1 MNKDLPV
8 DIHVLEILASKI
20 CHDLISPIGAVN
32 NGIEFLEEMGA
43 DAGDEVVELI
53 AFSAGQ
59 ASAKLRA
66 YRMAYGAGG
75 ADTSIKPEDV
85 HAVIEAMVGAE
96 KKIVQKWDPY
106 APLGPAERPAGLCKI
121 LVSALLLAMDCLPKG
136 GELSVEGQG
145 EDSIIV
151 TARGENAGLR
161 EGVGKALSLDI
172 ADRDVEPKVVHAYVT
187 GLLARRYGLR
197 VSAAGDEGG
206 VRLTI
211 GVPPS
216 LSVPSIG

>member
-8 DIHVLEILASKI
+8 DIHLLEILASKI

-85 HAVIEAMVGAE
+85 HAVVEAMVGPE

-106 APLGPAERPAGLCKI
+106 AQLGPAERPAGLCKI
-121 LVSALLLAMDCLPKG
+121 LVSVLLLAMECLPKG
-136 GELSVEGQG
+136 GELFVEGQG
-145 EDSIIV
+145 ENSVII

-161 EGVGKALSLDI
+161 EGVGSALSLEI
-172 ADRDVEPKVVHAYVT
+172 ADKDIGPKSVHAYVT
-187 GLLARRYGLR
+187 GLLAQRYGLS
-197 VSAAGDEGG
+197 VSAADVEGG
-206 VRLTI
+206 VYLTI
-211 GVPPS
+211 DIPS
-216 LSVPSIG
+216 SLLPASIV